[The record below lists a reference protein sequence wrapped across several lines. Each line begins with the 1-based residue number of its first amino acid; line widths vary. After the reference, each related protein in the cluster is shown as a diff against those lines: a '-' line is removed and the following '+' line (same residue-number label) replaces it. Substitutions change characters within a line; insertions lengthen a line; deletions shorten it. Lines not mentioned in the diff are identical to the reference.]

1 MISVIL
7 PYWDRQAAADEA
19 LRSMAKAYRDLE
31 IEVVVVDDGNPVPFV
46 VPEVPLAIR
55 VVRRPLKHEPRSC
68 IAAWNEG
75 VRRAAGDI
83 ICLSCAEVVH
93 PRPVLAQMAA
103 ELENQGP
110 MGYVLA
116 AAWCPDFRQWHC
128 HSSVPVPT
136 CPPGTGLSFCSMLRR
151 SLYDLVGGFDEA
163 YMEGVGY
170 EDRDFVQRMHR
181 AGARFVIRDDLVVIH
196 PKAGASIEWPAE
208 WLERN
213 RIIYESRWSC

>member
-7 PYWDRQAAADEA
+7 PYWDRQGAAEEA
-19 LRSMAKAYRDLE
+19 LRSMAKAYPDLE

-46 VPEVPLAIR
+46 VPDLPLAIR
-55 VVRRPLKHEPRSC
+55 VVRRPLKHEQRSC

-75 VRRAAGDI
+75 VRQARGDI

-93 PRPVLAQMAA
+93 QRPVLAQMAA

-163 YMEGVGY
+163 YMAGVGY
-170 EDRDFVQRMHR
+170 EDRDFIQRMHR
-181 AGARFVIRDDLVVIH
+181 AGARFLIRDDLVVIH
-196 PKAGASIEWPAE
+196 PKTGATIAWPSEWFE
-208 WLERN
+208 TN
-213 RIIYESRWSC
+213 RILYESRWPC